1 MTLQFDDVNSAAGT
15 ERILVLT
22 AGDDGDG
29 GGGQSLALA
38 VERPAMGVKV
48 RLR

>member
-22 AGDDGDG
+22 AGDE
-29 GGGQSLALA
+29 GGQSPALA
-38 VERPAMGVKV
+38 GVAAN
-48 RLR
+48 

>member
-15 ERILVLT
+15 GRILVLT
-22 AGDDGDG
+22 AGD

-38 VERPAMGVKV
+38 VVAPN
-48 RLR
+48 